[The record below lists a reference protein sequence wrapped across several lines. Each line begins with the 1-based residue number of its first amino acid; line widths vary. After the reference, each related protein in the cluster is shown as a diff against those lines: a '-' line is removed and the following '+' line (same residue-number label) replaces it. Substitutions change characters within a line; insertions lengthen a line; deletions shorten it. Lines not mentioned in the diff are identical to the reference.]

1 MDSIANLVLPQ
12 TTLPQT
18 GAAAPSN
25 GIDGA
30 FAAIFAQACT
40 VAPAAPG
47 DTMVTPA
54 DALPSERLPAEGE
67 ASVPAPSPAAADV
80 VVVQMLTPAPAAIA
94 MPVLVPEPAVP
105 PPALSVMPAARE
117 PGSQPSDAVTTTPIT
132 PAPGRG
138 GGSKAALGPIVLD
151 TGTGHDVPT
160 EPPAPIVMK
169 ADTETATTGHD
180 AGPARTPLGVPASR
194 RPTGRADDAT
204 PTATDTATP
213 DPLSSLGVIP
223 FAAAVPAPATAST
236 ASRQTL
242 HNTEA
247 STTTRATPSSMHP
260 AEILPGDPKP
270 APGPPLRP
278 LTPSSP
284 IDTPSRG
291 MAPPRPAAETPAQAS
306 STETQPPVVPFTST
320 LHEARAPDAASPAAA
335 PPPAT
340 PARQLAPVLVS
351 VAIAGGT
358 AKLSV
363 TLDPAELGR
372 VEISIDRTGDTAEV
386 RVFAERPETLMLLQ
400 RDQRELDR
408 ALTQA
413 GMGTDGRGLS
423 FSWSDGGSG
432 NFGTGRDGDREGLAR
447 DMRGGSSSTGAVD
460 GAALA
465 EPPPR
470 RLLSLI
476 DLAV

>member
-1 MDSIANLVLPQ
+1 MDSIANFALPQ
-12 TTLPQT
+12 TTLPQA
-18 GAAAPSN
+18 GAAAPSS
-25 GIDGA
+25 GIEGA
-30 FAAIFAQACT
+30 FAAVFAQACA
-40 VAPAAPG
+40 VAPAASG
-47 DTMVTPA
+47 EIMVAPA
-54 DALPSERLPAEGE
+54 DALPVEELPDEDE
-67 ASVPAPSPAAADV
+67 ASVPAPAPSATDV

-94 MPVLVPEPAVP
+94 MPVPVPAVP
-105 PPALSVMPAARE
+105 PPALSVMPAANE
-117 PGSQPSDAVTTTPIT
+117 PASQPSEAVTTPSIT
-132 PAPGRG
+132 PVPDRED
-138 GGSKAALGPIVLD
+138 GSKAALGPIVLGTQ
-151 TGTGHDVPT
+151 TGDDALT
-160 EPPAPIVMK
+160 EPPPPIGME

-180 AGPARTPLGVPASR
+180 AGTAPAPLGVPVSR
-194 RPTGRADDAT
+194 RPTGRTDDAT
-204 PTATDTATP
+204 PTATP

-223 FAAAVPAPATAST
+223 FAAAAPAPAST
-236 ASRQTL
+236 ASRPAL
-242 HNTEA
+242 HSAEA
-247 STTTRATPSSMHP
+247 LTTTRAIPSPMRP
-260 AEILPGDPKP
+260 AEALPGDPMP
-270 APGPPLRP
+270 APGPPLRAP
-278 LTPSSP
+278 IQSSP

-291 MAPPRPAAETPAQAS
+291 MAPPRPAAETPVLAG
-306 STETQPPVVPFTST
+306 STEIQPPVVPFAST

-340 PARQLAPVLVS
+340 PARQIAPVLVS

-363 TLDPAELGR
+363 TLEPAELGR
-372 VEISIDRTGDTAEV
+372 VEISIDRSGDTAEV

-400 RDQRELDR
+400 RDHRELDR

-460 GAALA
+460 GTALA